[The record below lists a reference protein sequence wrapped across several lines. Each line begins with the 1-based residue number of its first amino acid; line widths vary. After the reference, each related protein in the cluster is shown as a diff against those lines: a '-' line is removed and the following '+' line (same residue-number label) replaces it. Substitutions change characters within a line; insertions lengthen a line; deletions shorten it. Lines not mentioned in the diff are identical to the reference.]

1 MINYSVNLLD
11 ISEPSLSTGW
21 ISYSEAILK
30 LGKDEIQPVL
40 LKDTKAK
47 VKVKQ
52 FIQKTL
58 ELFSRDTLLLVQQD
72 NIRSVLPCLQLKNM
86 RLDKISFDDELNN
99 FVDIDKFPGLRIV
112 VCRTIEKETP
122 DNFIIKIRNDEKLNG
137 RNRYRTFYELW
148 QFDKFTW
155 ISSGD
160 RGNQQPNNNASRLDI
175 WFQEWGNIKENESEK
190 TQTIDKN
197 KGSEEENKSNKGKR
211 KKLEEPNKVDPD
223 FTKQTAHF
231 GRGKEL
237 SVVAV
242 PSEEKDY
249 RGVWAAIAHD
259 LRKGAI
265 QYEYTLQLPLPLDM
279 AKKLDEY
286 FRVLDEDEIG
296 NDDNSGELEEEEEEA
311 IQLELDLDL

>member
-1 MINYSVNLLD
+1 MPENLTFVGLRMLRITGKTALDNKAKSLPVFVRISNQTGEVEVNLLD
-11 ISEPSLSTGW
+11 INNKPSLSTGW

-30 LGKDEIQPVL
+30 LGKDEIKPVL
-40 LKDTKAK
+40 LKDAKAK
-47 VKVKQ
+47 LTVKQ

-58 ELFSRDTLLLVQQD
+58 ELFSEDTLLLAEQD
-72 NIRSVLPCLQLKNM
+72 NIRSVLRCLQLKNM

-137 RNRYRTFYELW
+137 RNRYRTFFELW
-148 QFDKFTW
+148 KFDKFTW
-155 ISSGD
+155 ISSSD
-160 RGNQQPNNNASRLDI
+160 RGNQQPNNNASRLDT
-175 WFQEWGNIKENESEK
+175 WFQEYGE
-190 TQTIDKN
+190 
-197 KGSEEENKSNKGKR
+197 GR
-211 KKLEEPNKVDPD
+211 KKLEEPIENAPD

-242 PSEEKDY
+242 PSEEKDL

-265 QYEYTLQLPLPLDM
+265 QYEYTLELPLPLDM

-286 FRVLDEDEIG
+286 FRVLDEDEIN
-296 NDDNSGELEEEEEEA
+296 NDNNGGELEEE
-311 IQLELDLDL
+311 